1 MESKHNEPINLEEQK
16 CPCCGS
22 HNVEL
27 VTRVTGYF
35 SKVGG
40 WNKGKLAELKDRRS
54 AIEVNKVDVEKE
66 GSC

>member
-1 MESKHNEPINLEEQK
+1 MEEEKDSIECQR
-16 CPCCGS
+16 CSYCGS
-22 HNVEL
+22 SNVEII
-27 VTRVTGYF
+27 TRVTGYF

-54 AIEVNKVDVEKE
+54 AIEVNKIEVEKE